1 MTKSDARTMWC
12 PMVRF
17 SDGDNHSYNRF
28 GANSAVPDEC
38 QCVADLCMM
47 WRWEIRYWNPT
58 KAEYLVP
65 GKSYSSTDGVYDKES
80 TTNGYCGLGGK
91 P

>member
-1 MTKSDARTMWC
+1 MTKKEARQMWC

-38 QCVADLCMM
+38 LCVADLCMM
-47 WRWEIRYWNPT
+47 WRKDMEG
-58 KAEYLVP
+58 EFD
-65 GKSYSSTDGVYDKES
+65 KSGNYS
-80 TTNGYCGLGGK
+80 GYCGLGGK